1 MKLGRRLLLQ
11 TAAVGVPAA
20 VLGGYLSRTVGDS
33 EPALAAATAVDCQSG
48 TGRVIYWG
56 EQRNTNVPS
65 ASYEPWE
72 SLMPPVPRTLQS
84 GVTAVAAAAG
94 YVLALK
100 GGRVYSIGDCGCVGS
115 TWEGNRVWNVPPAAT
130 AGVTAIAAGVADA
143 LALRDGRVIA
153 WGQSTGIGEIPE
165 AALSGVSA
173 IACSGYALA
182 VKNGAVIQWDVA
194 SGFPAVPDAA
204 KSGVVAVSASGFH
217 ALALREDGSVVA
229 WGISA
234 SGAAIQVPAE
244 ARSGVTAIAAGGK
257 VFGDTAFSLAVKDG
271 RVFGWGAN
279 NRGQLSAPEVTDVTA
294 IAAGSHNGVLLT
306 KQGAVEV
313 WGISQQRQAVVPDE
327 VCKASAISIGGYMCA
342 AVI

>member
-1 MKLGRRLLLQ
+1 MRMNRRLLLQ

-20 VLGGYLSRTVGDS
+20 VLGGYIARTAGDS
-33 EPALAAATAVDCQSG
+33 APVLAAAEAADCQSG
-48 TGRVIYWG
+48 VGRVIYWG
-56 EQRNTNVPS
+56 EQRNTDEPS

-72 SLMPPVPRTLQS
+72 SMMPPVPKLLQS
-84 GVTAVAAAAG
+84 GVTAVAAAG
-94 YVLALK
+94 SYVLALK

-130 AGVTAIAAGVADA
+130 AGVTAIAAGITNA

-153 WGQSTGIGEIPE
+153 WGQASGIAAVPE
-165 AALSGVSA
+165 AAMSGVSA
-173 IACSGYALA
+173 IACNGYGMA
-182 VKNGAVIQWDVA
+182 VKNGGVIQW
-194 SGFPAVPDAA
+194 GGNNFPPVPDAA

-229 WGISA
+229 WGTSEA
-234 SGAAIQVPAE
+234 GGAIQVPAE
-244 ARSGVTAIAAGGK
+244 AGSGVTAIAAGGK

-294 IAAGSHNGVLLT
+294 IAAGSHNGMLLT

-313 WGISQQRQAVVPDE
+313 WGLSQQRQAVVPDE